1 MLVTDYFAI
10 GVQMA
15 EGTRSAVSGVRAD
28 RTLRLDRRFLLF
40 SLLAALLFSW
50 PLLVFGRPSY
60 IQDSVAYYKGGRAA
74 VSFALAKVSGPEVTA
89 TSAQSRQESGSP
101 APPPEQTAREAS
113 GVRSVTYSVAAY
125 LLAVP
130 PGTLVLLAIAQA
142 LAAGVITVATLG
154 AFGGLPARRT
164 TAALIVLAAATTVA
178 PVSFLVIP
186 DIFAGLLIAA
196 MVLLTAVPS
205 RLSRG
210 VRLLCV
216 GIAAFAVTAHAS
228 NIPLALGLT
237 ILGVG
242 WLAIRRYYNSP
253 VSHWAWAWVVAP
265 LLVGGLTTL
274 AVNRIGF
281 GETSL
286 AAKRYPFVL
295 ARSINNGPG
304 RWYLE
309 KNCPRLNYTICTL
322 YPNGLPKGGALEF
335 LWGPDGVVNR
345 ATPAQMDR
353 IRAEEADVVLAAARE
368 HPGYEMRRLA
378 LNFARQLRAFRPF
391 PFMGHLVVDETG
403 TPHVIRAPETNHG
416 ILRAIWILTAI
427 STVIGLT
434 WLGWSFLKERTFRPV
449 IALLFL
455 GILGNAATCVL
466 FAAVAPRYQARVVWL
481 IPMFALAVRDAPE
494 RRRSVSF
501 RGTGDAPAVGPGMS
515 DLGPAV
521 R

>member
-1 MLVTDYFAI
+1 V
-10 GVQMA
+10 
-15 EGTRSAVSGVRAD
+15 
-28 RTLRLDRRFLLF
+28 RLDRRFLLF

-50 PLLVFGRPSY
+50 PLLVFGRPAY
-60 IQDSVAYYKGGRAA
+60 IQDSAAYYKGGRAA
-74 VSFALAKVSGPEVTA
+74 VSYVLAKFDGPESAA
-89 TSAQSRQESGSP
+89 TGAGPRQESVSP
-101 APPPEQTAREAS
+101 APPPEQSAREAT
-113 GVRSVTYSVAAY
+113 GARSITYSVAAY

-142 LAAGVITVATLG
+142 LAAGMITVATLG

-164 TAALIVLAAATTVA
+164 TAALVLLAGATTVA

-196 MVLLTAVPS
+196 MVLLTVVPS

-228 NIPLALGLT
+228 HIPLAVGLT
-237 ILGVG
+237 MLGVG
-242 WLAIRRYYNSP
+242 WLAIRRYHNSP
-253 VSHWAWAWVVAP
+253 LPHWSWAWVVAP

-274 AVNRIGF
+274 AVNRVGF

-295 ARSINNGPG
+295 ARSVNNGPG

-309 KNCPRLNYTICTL
+309 KNCHRLNYTICTL

-335 LWGPDGVVNR
+335 LWGDDGVVKR
-345 ATPAQMDR
+345 ATPEQMDR

-368 HPGYEMRRLA
+368 HPGYEIRRLA
-378 LNFARQLRAFRPF
+378 LNFVRQLRAFRPF
-391 PFMGHLVVDETG
+391 PFMGRFVLDESG
-403 TPHVIRAPETNHG
+403 TPQVVRSPDADG
-416 ILRAIWILTAI
+416 ASLRAIWILSAI
-427 STVIGLT
+427 STVIGLI
-434 WLGWSFLKERTFRPV
+434 WLGRAFFKERTFRPV

-481 IPMFALAVRDAPE
+481 IPMFALAVRGSPE
-494 RRRSVSF
+494 RRRSGSF
-501 RGTGDAPAVGPGMS
+501 GAVPDASAVGSRMA